1 MKQRNHPSVLAIT
14 AVHENQER
22 FTFSSVTLAD
32 VAKQINILNSSKA
45 IREAD
50 LPVKLLKDNN
60 KFFAAYIAK
69 YFNDSLKN
77 AKFPNCLKLAS
88 ITPIF
93 KKNARTSKNNY
104 RPVTVLPVISKM
116 FERIICN

>member
-1 MKQRNHPSVLAIT
+1 MEDHPSVLAIT
-14 AVHENQER
+14 AVDENRER

-32 VAKQINILNSSKA
+32 VGKEINILNITKA
-45 IREAD
+45 IQEAD
-50 LPVKLLKDNN
+50 LPVKLLKDN
-60 KFFAAYIAK
+60 KDFYAAYIAK
-69 YFNDSLKN
+69 YINNSMKS

-88 ITPIF
+88 ITPVF

-104 RPVTVLPVISKM
+104 RPVSVLPVISKI